1 MSRFFASLA
10 LLLAASA
17 AAHAAPPGT
26 MSIRWHG
33 QSFFELTTTKG
44 TNIVFDPHAIEE
56 YPRVAVKADLL
67 LMSHLHDDHTQTHVV
82 ENLKDLEKNGLAINA
97 LKKTGD
103 MMQEFVPVKD
113 KQVKDVTIRNVLVYH
128 DDSNG
133 HKRGKNGVWIIEAD
147 GLKIVFLGDLGHLL
161 TEDQIKKIGDVDIL
175 FVPVGGVYTIN
186 GIEAQKVAGLDP
198 NTKQLKPKHYVIPMH
213 YGTKVYDNLLR
224 INSFIDD
231 IPETQI
237 KRTLGN
243 ELQIDP
249 AEKAKETPIIAI
261 LGYEKLGSSR

>member
-1 MSRFFASLA
+1 MSRVFASLV

-17 AAHAAPPGT
+17 AVHAAPPGT

-67 LMSHLHDDHTQTHVV
+67 LMTHLHDDHTQTHVV

-97 LKKTGD
+97 LKKTAD
-103 MMQEFVPVKD
+103 MKQEFVQVKD
-113 KQVKDVTIRNVLVYH
+113 KQVKDVTIRNVMVYH
-128 DDSNG
+128 DESSG
-133 HKRGKNGVWIIEAD
+133 QKRGKNGVWILEAD

-186 GIEAQKVAGLDP
+186 GIEAQKVVE
-198 NTKQLKPKHYVIPMH
+198 QLKPKHYVIPMH
-213 YGTKVYDNLLR
+213 YGTKVYDSLLP
-224 INSFIDD
+224 IKSFIEDV
-231 IPETQI
+231 PETQI
-237 KRTLGN
+237 KRSLGN
-243 ELQIDP
+243 ELLIDP